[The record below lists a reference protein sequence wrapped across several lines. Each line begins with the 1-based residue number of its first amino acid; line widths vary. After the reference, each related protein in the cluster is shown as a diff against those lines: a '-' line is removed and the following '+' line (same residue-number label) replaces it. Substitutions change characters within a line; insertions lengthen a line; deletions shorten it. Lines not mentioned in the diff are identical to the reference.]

1 MDDAWRE
8 IGRVR
13 SVNPRTREVRIA
25 IPPGLGY
32 VFSGLTWIQFVVSPD
47 NPLRCKVASI
57 KSDESV
63 AVVALAPGVSRD
75 IVGRLKG
82 VKVVMALEAWPPR
95 PGMAWRLDD
104 LLAMKVVLPSGDVL
118 GTVCE
123 VYEGPANDA
132 FAVVR
137 PDGSRCV
144 LPVIDAVVLSVD
156 ADTAT
161 INTGD
166 VTSFL
171 VEA

>member
-1 MDDAWRE
+1 MDEVWRE
-8 IGRVR
+8 TGRVR

-25 IPPGLGY
+25 IRPGLGY
-32 VFSGLTWIQFVVSPD
+32 VFDGLTWIQFMVPPGD
-47 NPLRCKVASI
+47 PLRCKVAAI

-82 VKVVMALEAWPPR
+82 VKVVMAPEAWPPR
-95 PGMAWRLDD
+95 PGLAWRLDD
-104 LLAMKVVLPSGDVL
+104 LMAMKVVLPSGDLL

-132 FAVVR
+132 FAVLR
-137 PDGSRCV
+137 PDGSRV
-144 LPVIDAVVLSVD
+144 ILPVIDAVVRSVD
-156 ADTAT
+156 SDNAT

-166 VTSFL
+166 VTPFM
-171 VEA
+171 VET